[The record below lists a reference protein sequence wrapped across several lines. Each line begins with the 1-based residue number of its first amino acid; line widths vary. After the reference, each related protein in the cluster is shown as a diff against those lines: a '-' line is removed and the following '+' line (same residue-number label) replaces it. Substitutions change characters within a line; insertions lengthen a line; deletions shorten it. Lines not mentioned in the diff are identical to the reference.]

1 MGAGGG
7 VRRPVKIRRRGRH
20 TTPSQVEKVAEKAG
34 RAAPAVAIAGALVAT
49 PQLQH
54 ALAAPSHVAVA
65 EARQPAAAHR
75 PAAATLDS
83 LTVRSNIAGGV
94 AKTRHTAAKKA
105 ARNTYY
111 KVRAGDTL
119 SGIAERFYHNA
130 GDWEWIYHENE
141 KTVSNPNLIYP
152 GETLLI
158 PAHAPAHD
166 QGSYTP
172 RHAKTAPRV
181 TRSSHHGG
189 GTTTDAV
196 TTQLSGTLGCSG
208 LEELWEEADG
218 NHADA
223 FIAAE
228 IAMAESGGQQYALSP
243 TDDYGYWQINATY
256 WGSLATFDPLGN
268 ARAAVQISADGTNWS
283 PWTTY
288 NTGAYAG
295 RC

>member
-1 MGAGGG
+1 MSAGRG

-20 TTPSQVEKVAEKAG
+20 TTPSQVGKVAEKAG

-49 PQLQH
+49 PQVRH
-54 ALAAPSHVAVA
+54 ELAAPSHVAVA
-65 EARQPAAAHR
+65 EARQPTAAHG

-83 LTVRSNIAGGV
+83 LTVRSSIAGSV
-94 AKTRHTAAKKA
+94 AKTRHAAAKKA
-105 ARNTYY
+105 ARNTSY

-158 PAHAPAHD
+158 PAHG

-181 TRSSHHGG
+181 KPRSHHGG
-189 GTTTDAV
+189 ATTTDAV
-196 TTQLSGTLGCSG
+196 TTKLSGTLGCSG
-208 LEELWEEADG
+208 LEELWEEAGG

-268 ARAAVQISADGTNWS
+268 AKAAVQISADGTNWS